1 MIVVDTNI
9 IAHFWLPSDQSA
21 VIDEFFQRDSNWI
34 APILWKSEFRNIVT
48 LYLKRNFIDLAGALQ
63 LTEKAELQMKDKEF
77 QVNLIQVYNFSL
89 QSGCSAYDCEFLS
102 LAEELNINLV
112 TMDKQILRSFPN
124 IAISPAEVT

>member
-9 IAHFWLPSDQSA
+9 IAHFWLLSDQSS
-21 VIDEFFQRDSNWI
+21 VIDELFQRESNWI
-34 APILWKSEFRNIVT
+34 APILWKSEFRNVVM
-48 LYLKRNFIDLAGALQ
+48 LYLRRNLIDLAGAMQ

-77 QVNLIQVYNFSL
+77 QVNSIQVFIFSH
-89 QSGCSAYDCEFLS
+89 QSDCSAYDCEFLS

-124 IAISPAEVT
+124 IAISPAEAT